1 MEVIRCNS
9 CGVTLSEKGD
19 VSFRCPNC
27 GKAIIGRC
35 RNCRDQS
42 VEYVCPECGFVGP

>member
-1 MEVIRCNS
+1 MVEVCNS
-9 CGVTLSEKGD
+9 CGVRLTGEGD
-19 VSFRCPNC
+19 TVFKCPNC

-35 RNCRDQS
+35 KQCRDQS